1 MALLDDVLESAAL
14 LQQKVPDAILVG
26 GTVAAYYAHHRESYD
41 HDHVLKDL
49 KSRYSVVLEALE
61 TLDNWERSP
70 RSRPPMTILGLL
82 GDIPAGVRNLRREVP
97 LEIEEI
103 ELPSGHHVTIST
115 IEEALRIK
123 AFLLVNRNFDRDY
136 VDVVALSD
144 QLGVDAAAN
153 VLLNIDSYY
162 PEFNGAV
169 GDQLLEKLSCPQPEP
184 NPRHDLYE
192 TRNLSSKYSSEYVSH
207 ACRGLAERMM

>member
-1 MALLDDVLESAAL
+1 
-14 LQQKVPDAILVG
+14 
-26 GTVAAYYAHHRESYD
+26 
-41 HDHVLKDL
+41 
-49 KSRYSVVLEALE
+49 
-61 TLDNWERSP
+61 
-70 RSRPPMTILGLL
+70 MTILGLL
-82 GDIPAGVRNLRREVP
+82 GDIPAGIRNLRREVP
-97 LEIEEI
+97 LEVEEI
-103 ELPSGHHVTIST
+103 ELPSGHHVTIPT

-144 QLGVDAAAN
+144 QLGVDTAAN

-192 TRNLSSKYSSEYVSH
+192 TRNLSPTYSSEYVSH
-207 ACRGLAERMM
+207 ACRSLAERMM